1 MGPDGLSCPNFQCH
15 VMIWI
20 SQNKFYSIPLMAKT
34 WTLNYVLS
42 PFSLCTEVKR
52 IWSLDRKIMNC
63 LFSFLFLV
71 FSYVWACLG
80 VFWSGSCSSLFQ
92 LGCWSVLCFIVFG
105 SRCYSSAMKA
115 GWVAVVPLLASHC
128 SKCVEPCM
136 IRLYVHAC
144 SIVPVF

>member
-1 MGPDGLSCPNFQCH
+1 MFEH
-15 VMIWI
+15 V
-20 SQNKFYSIPLMAKT
+20 
-34 WTLNYVLS
+34 
-42 PFSLCTEVKR
+42 
-52 IWSLDRKIMNC
+52 
-63 LFSFLFLV
+63 
-71 FSYVWACLG
+71 LG